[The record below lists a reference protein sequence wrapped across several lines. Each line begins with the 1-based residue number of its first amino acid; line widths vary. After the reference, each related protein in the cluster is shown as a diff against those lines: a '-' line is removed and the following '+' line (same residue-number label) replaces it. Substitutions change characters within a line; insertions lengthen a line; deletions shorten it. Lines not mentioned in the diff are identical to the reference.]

1 MKRAAIAGFAA
12 GVAMAVGGALGAVS
26 TLTDSRA
33 VIAPDAGVM
42 NPMIAGQAMM
52 PGHDLMANLAASPEH
67 TKLVAALR
75 ESGLA
80 SALKSNGQFTV
91 FAPIDAAFNVESA
104 AGNKARLAQRLGY
117 LIVPGTFDSQALLKQ
132 ISLGGGE
139 TRLRTVEGGVL
150 TARLN
155 GPTNILL
162 MDERGR
168 TADIAIYDV
177 RSRNGIIM
185 VIDRMATPS
194 GPPRQVA
201 ANG

>member
-1 MKRAAIAGFAA
+1 
-12 GVAMAVGGALGAVS
+12 
-26 TLTDSRA
+26 
-33 VIAPDAGVM
+33 M

-185 VIDRMATPS
+185 VIDRMAAPS

-201 ANG
+201 LNN

>member
-12 GVAMAVGGALGAVS
+12 GAAMAIGGALGAVS

-33 VIAPDAGVM
+33 VMAPDAGVM

-75 ESGLA
+75 ESGLD

-91 FAPIDAAFNVESA
+91 FAPIDAAFNVENA
-104 AGNKARLAQRLGY
+104 AGNKAGLAQRLSY
-117 LIVPGTFDSQALLKQ
+117 LIVPGAFDSQVLLKQ

-185 VIDRMATPS
+185 VIDRMAAPS

>member
-1 MKRAAIAGFAA
+1 MKHAAIAGFAA
-12 GVAMAVGGALGAVS
+12 GAAMAIGGALGAVS
-26 TLTDSRA
+26 NITDSRP
-33 VIAPDAGVM
+33 VIDTNGEVM

-52 PGHDLMANLAASPEH
+52 PDHDLMANLSASPEH
-67 TKLVAALR
+67 TKLAAALR

-91 FAPIDAAFNVESA
+91 FAPIDAAFNVEGA
-104 AGNKARLAQRLGY
+104 AGNKAQLAHRLGY
-117 LIVPGTFDSQALLKQ
+117 LVVPGKFDSQALLEQ
-132 ISLGGGE
+132 INQGGGE

-150 TARLN
+150 VAKLN

-177 RSRNGIIM
+177 RSKNGVIM
-185 VIDRMATPS
+185 VIDRMAAPS

-201 ANG
+201 VNG

>member
-26 TLTDSRA
+26 TLGDSHPA
-33 VIAPDAGVM
+33 LAPDAGVM
-42 NPMIAGQAMM
+42 NPMIAGQAMP

-67 TKLVAALR
+67 TKLTAALR

-80 SALKSNGQFTV
+80 SVLKSNGQFTV
-91 FAPIDAAFNVESA
+91 FAPIDAAFDVAGA
-104 AGNKARLAQRLGY
+104 AGDKARLAQRLGY
-117 LIVPGTFDSQALLKQ
+117 LIVPGAFDSQALLKR
-132 ISLGGGE
+132 ISQGGGE
-139 TRLRTVEGGVL
+139 ARLRTLEGGTL
-150 TARLN
+150 TAKFN

-162 MDERGR
+162 MDARGH

-185 VIDRMATPS
+185 VIDRMAAPA

-201 ANG
+201 LNN

>member
-201 ANG
+201 LNN

>member
-12 GVAMAVGGALGAVS
+12 GAAMAIGGALGAVS
-26 TLTDSRA
+26 NFADSRP
-33 VIAPDAGVM
+33 VVPDAEIM
-42 NPMIAGQAMM
+42 NPMIAGQAML
-52 PGHDLMANLAASPEH
+52 PDHDLMANLSASPEH
-67 TKLVAALR
+67 TKLAAALK
-75 ESGLA
+75 ESGIA
-80 SALKSNGQFTV
+80 AALKSNGQFTV
-91 FAPIDAAFNVESA
+91 FAPTDAAFNVEGATGS
-104 AGNKARLAQRLGY
+104 KAQLAHRIGY
-117 LIVPGTFDSQALLKQ
+117 LVVPGTYDSTALLRLINQ
-132 ISLGGGE
+132 SGGDA
-139 TRLRTVEGGVL
+139 RLRTIDGGVL
-150 TARLN
+150 VARLN

>member
-12 GVAMAVGGALGAVS
+12 GAAMAIGGALGAVS
-26 TLTDSRA
+26 TLTDSRP
-33 VIAPDAGVM
+33 VTLPNTEVT

-52 PGHDLMANLAASPEH
+52 PGHDLMANLSASPEH

-75 ESGLA
+75 QSGIA
-80 SALKSNGQFTV
+80 SALKSNGQFTI
-91 FAPIDAAFNVESA
+91 FAPIDAAFNVEGA
-104 AGNKARLAQRLGY
+104 AGNKAQLARRLGY
-117 LIVPGTFDSQALLKQ
+117 LIVPGKFDSQALLKQ
-132 ISLGGGE
+132 ISEGGGE
-139 TRLRTVEGGVL
+139 ARLRTVEGGVL
-150 TARLN
+150 TAKFN

-185 VIDRMATPS
+185 VIDRMAAPS

-201 ANG
+201 LNN

>member
-1 MKRAAIAGFAA
+1 MKHAAIAGFAA
-12 GVAMAVGGALGAVS
+12 GAAMAIGGALGAVS
-26 TLTDSRA
+26 NITDSRP
-33 VIAPDAGVM
+33 VIDPNGEVM

-52 PGHDLMANLAASPEH
+52 PDHDLMANLSASPEH
-67 TKLVAALR
+67 TKLAAALR

-91 FAPIDAAFNVESA
+91 FAPIDAAFNVEGA
-104 AGNKARLAQRLGY
+104 AGNKAQLAHRLGY
-117 LIVPGTFDSQALLKQ
+117 LVVPGKFDSQALLEQ
-132 ISLGGGE
+132 INQGGGE

-150 TARLN
+150 VAKLN
-155 GPTNILL
+155 GPTNVLL

-177 RSRNGIIM
+177 RSKNGVIM
-185 VIDRMATPS
+185 VIDRMAAPS

-201 ANG
+201 VNG